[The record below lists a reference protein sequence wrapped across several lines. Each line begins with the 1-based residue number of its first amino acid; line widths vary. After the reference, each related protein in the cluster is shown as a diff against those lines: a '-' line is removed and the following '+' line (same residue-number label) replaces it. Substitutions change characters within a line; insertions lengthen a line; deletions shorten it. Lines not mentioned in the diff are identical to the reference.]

1 MHFILL
7 NIFLQ
12 LVQIFAIAKHPRG
25 SPHREASPLGEER
38 RAEIPEA
45 GRLLEDPRL
54 PRAKCGARGMAH
66 LRRVH
71 DQRVDPRSQRCRVVE
86 RRGGENLMLVVT
98 LSEAKGL

>member
-54 PRAKCGARGMAH
+54 PRAKCGARGKAH

-71 DQRVDPRSQRCRVVE
+71 DQRGDPRSQQPQVVA
-86 RRGGENLMLVVT
+86 RIAKHPVGRGE
-98 LSEAKGL
+98 